1 MARSRQTTRMT
12 IPARTPT
19 QAPARSP
26 ALDPN
31 LIGAVYSGGPPHERA
46 AAVPGQCMLRVMPHT
61 QTPNDE
67 AETLSDREFMERLGI
82 QVQALTGSVAELYGF
97 IRDRAEVEA
106 KQLDHLDTMTHQV
119 LQFIEEHRPALNRA
133 LAFMEPGKGIRDY
146 LKNRPK
152 AGDK

>member
-1 MARSRQTTRMT
+1 
-12 IPARTPT
+12 
-19 QAPARSP
+19 
-26 ALDPN
+26 
-31 LIGAVYSGGPPHERA
+31 
-46 AAVPGQCMLRVMPHT
+46 MLRVMPHT

-82 QVQALTGSVAELYGF
+82 DLRTLTGMVAELSGF
-97 IRDRAEVEA
+97 VHGRAEVEA
-106 KQLDHLDTMTHQV
+106 KQLDHLDLMTHQV

-152 AGDK
+152 AGEK